1 MEKKVQHFPLVFHYT
16 DKKNNAKILDIL
28 LCYMREQ
35 MIFFISIAII
45 LILSLIMIMQG
56 AYYYR
61 KIIKKDIKRDLLKI
75 SKRFN
80 KLKIWILR

>member
-1 MEKKVQHFPLVFHYT
+1 MQHFPLVFHYT

-28 LCYMREQ
+28 LYYMREQ

-45 LILSLIMIMQG
+45 LILSLIMIIQG